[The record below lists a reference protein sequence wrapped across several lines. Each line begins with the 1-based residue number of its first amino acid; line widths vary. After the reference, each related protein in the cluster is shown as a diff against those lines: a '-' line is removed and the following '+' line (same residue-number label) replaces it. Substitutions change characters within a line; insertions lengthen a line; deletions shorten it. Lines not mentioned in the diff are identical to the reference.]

1 MNSQGIEGTSVQSER
16 GEPMVRVNYAQDQ
29 VIFIEDEN
37 STDAYVLESGKIG
50 VFKTIEGSSVRLAIL
65 EKGAVFGEMAAV
77 TGERRS
83 ATAMALEPSVVVRIS
98 QTIVQQR
105 LATCDPFI
113 KALIHILINN
123 LGRINERFAVRH
135 HIADQLL
142 QDLQASVV
150 MAAE

>member
-1 MNSQGIEGTSVQSER
+1 
-16 GEPMVRVNYAQDQ
+16 MVRVNYAQDQ
-29 VIFIEDEN
+29 VIFVEDEN

-77 TGERRS
+77 TGEHRS